1 MIGLPEET
9 EETMQQ
15 TIDFAK
21 ELDLDLAK
29 MSITIPLP
37 ATELFNELD
46 KQKLIK
52 TYDWEMFKFYS
63 TPSTIYDHK
72 NLSWK
77 TINKYYNKFYR
88 GVYLNPRFMF
98 KRLKNAVKNKTLMED
113 IKMALSI
120 KWI

>member
-1 MIGLPEET
+1 MIGLPDET

-21 ELDLDLAK
+21 SLNLDLAK
-29 MSITIPLP
+29 ISITIPLP

-46 KQKLIK
+46 KEKQIK
-52 TYDWEMFKFYS
+52 TYDWEMFKFY
-63 TPSTIYDHK
+63 TLPSTIYNHK

-88 GVYLNPRFMF
+88 KVYLNPRFILN
-98 KRLKNAVKNKTLMED
+98 RLKSSVRNKTLFED
-113 IKMALSI
+113 IKTALSI
-120 KWI
+120 NWI